1 MWKNGVHPNCGHD
14 ARRDFMAEITIV
26 RGDTLKLTLT
36 DIRLSDGTEYVLS
49 DSDIVYLD
57 VKKYAADKTAIIS
70 KSAVKEN
77 YIDDGLPFVFLPA
90 DTVGLPTGEHWFD
103 VRLFVDNDNIYTI
116 IPMSKFR
123 IVQNVT
129 DIPDNGGG

>member
-1 MWKNGVHPNCGHD
+1 
-14 ARRDFMAEITIV
+14 MAEIALV

-49 DSDIVYLD
+49 DTDVVYLD
-57 VKKYAADKTAIIS
+57 VKKYQDDVTPVIS
-70 KSAVKEN
+70 KSAVKAD
-77 YIDDGLPFVFLPA
+77 YVDGGLQFVFLPS
-90 DTVGLPTGEHWFD
+90 DTVNLPIGEYYFD
-103 VRLFVDNDNIYTI
+103 VRLFVDDDNIYTI

-129 DIPDNGGG
+129 DIPKGGGG

>member
-1 MWKNGVHPNCGHD
+1 
-14 ARRDFMAEITIV
+14 MAEIALV

-49 DSDIVYLD
+49 DTDIVYLD
-57 VKKYAADKTAIIS
+57 VKKYATDKTAVFR
-70 KSAVKEN
+70 KSVTAEEYV
-77 YIDDGLPFVFLPA
+77 DGALPITILPE
-90 DTVGLPTGEHWFD
+90 DTVDLPCGDYYFD
-103 VRLFVDNDNIYTI
+103 VRLFMDDDNIYTI

-129 DIPDNGGG
+129 DIPNGGDG

>member
-1 MWKNGVHPNCGHD
+1 MS
-14 ARRDFMAEITIV
+14 EITMV

-36 DIRLSDGTEYVLS
+36 DIKLSDGTEYVLS

-57 VKKYAADKTAIIS
+57 VKKYATDKTAIIS
-70 KSAVKEN
+70 KSATKAD
-77 YIDDGLPFVFLPA
+77 YIDGGLQFVFLPA
-90 DTVGLPTGEHWFD
+90 DTADLPIAEYWFD
-103 VRLFVDNDNIYTI
+103 VRLFVDSDNIYTI

-123 IVQNVT
+123 IVQNIT